1 MENAPG
7 RMKPRRARAGI
18 GRGDPEVTCPNRQ
31 ESNERAPFRRSGGRL
46 GGASELARG
55 LPQGGR
61 PWSEAASGGT
71 RTRREPFGTPEPP
84 VRSGPKGKGR
94 ATGKGSPFPLSSG
107 IRGTRGANRKR
118 GCVAERRTRPLPG
131 QALKG
136 EPRGRA
142 RLRHTGEAVQGARRR
157 GGQEPRGR
165 NVTRGV
171 ETPGVVALDGRVV
184 PMGKQTSRERSV
196 RQRPRTGMPG

>member
-7 RMKPRRARAGI
+7 RMKPRRARADT
-18 GRGDPEVTCPNRQ
+18 GRGNPVVTRLNRQ
-31 ESNERAPFRRSGGRL
+31 ESNERALRRSGGRL

-55 LPQGGR
+55 IPQGER

-71 RTRREPFGTPEPP
+71 RTRRDRLGHRNRPADPDRKERG
-84 VRSGPKGKGR
+84 GR
-94 ATGKGSPFPLSSG
+94 RERKARFRFRAMFSDTGSQSQEGM
-107 IRGTRGANRKR
+107 
-118 GCVAERRTRPLPG
+118 RRREATRPLPG

-142 RLRHTGEAVQGARRR
+142 RLRYTGEAVQGARRR

-165 NVTRGV
+165 NMTRGV
-171 ETPGVVALDGRVV
+171 EAPGRVALDGRVV
-184 PMGKQTSRERSV
+184 PMGKETSRERSV
-196 RQRPRTGMPG
+196 RHRPRTGMPG